1 MDVREKLVEIL
12 KQAPFEGKVLDEW
25 WWEEKIKR
33 IADHLISNGVTVQ
46 DGKPLDAFLHP
57 VDTYKGLKA
66 KYLVFKADMEERV
79 GNCFVLRPDKDPA
92 AVEAIR
98 AYASATDNETLAE
111 DIYNWVGKSEPV
123 QEWVSAKDRLP
134 EIPEGWAET
143 PEPVLYMMKNT
154 KTIYAGY
161 YGEGGVWKDK
171 YFRQYADSRNGVD
184 VDDVLCWMYQHDLPQ
199 PPKGE

>member
-1 MDVREKLVEIL
+1 MDVREKLVELLCNLPTPEFVIGTRR
-12 KQAPFEGKVLDEW
+12 AGKKL
-25 WWEEKIKR
+25 ITAGF
-33 IADHLISNGVTVQ
+33 IADHLIENGVTVQ
-46 DGKPLDAFLHP
+46 
-57 VDTYKGLKA
+57 
-66 KYLVFKADMEERV
+66 
-79 GNCFVLRPDKDPA
+79 
-92 AVEAIR
+92 
-98 AYASATDNETLAE
+98 
-111 DIYNWVGKSEPV
+111 
-123 QEWVSAKDRLP
+123 EWVSVDDRLP
-134 EIPEGWAET
+134 EIPEGYAES